1 MRYKYLVLERD
12 MTEREGYVEKILN
25 DLADQGWR
33 LISHSANLSKITFIL
48 ENDGLGNDGKNR
60 QR

>member
-12 MTEREGYVEKILN
+12 LTERAGYVERILN
-25 DLADQGWR
+25 ELADQGWR

-48 ENDGLGNDGKNR
+48 ENDRLGNNGKN
-60 QR
+60 